1 MEVMVSTISLYCHL
15 SVYQRSME
23 IPALS
28 AVAAAVAVVM
38 IIIIIVII
46 IVVTTMVATLLLN

>member
-1 MEVMVSTISLYCHL
+1 MEVMVSMISPYCHL

-23 IPALS
+23 IPALP
-28 AVAAAVAVVM
+28 ALAAAAAVVIVVT
-38 IIIIIVII
+38 IIII

>member
-1 MEVMVSTISLYCHL
+1 MGVMVSMISPYCHL

-23 IPALS
+23 MPAL
-28 AVAAAVAVVM
+28 AVAAAVVM